1 MECII
6 LAGGLGTRLRSVV
19 SDLPKCMAQVASRP
33 FVAYLVDALTLAG
46 FDHIVFSL
54 GYKSEDFL
62 RWIGSLSTTAHVEA
76 VVESVPL
83 GTGGAVKFA
92 SQAIRGE
99 TFFVLNGDSF
109 LTLDYAA
116 MLSAHRENISRGA
129 LATLALRRMA
139 DTGRY
144 GTVTVDDSR
153 ITAFCEKQP
162 GNDGLINAGVYVLQ
176 REALEGLPGKFS
188 IEKDF
193 FEPQVS
199 SGRLFGFQT
208 DGYFIDIGIPEDYAR
223 AQDDFAAGRYKLYDT
238 LMLDRDGVIDV
249 ELVSDYVKR
258 PEEMIFLP
266 GALDAIA
273 ALRPYFARTIVVTN
287 QRGVGRGLMTLDA
300 LKQVNSYLHAQVKAH
315 GGHLD
320 KIYYSTGVDESD
332 PLRKPN
338 PGMALQYR
346 SDWPEADFSRSIMV
360 GDKDTDME
368 FARRAGVRGVMVGES
383 FTLADFAHSLIDSH
397 RIS

>member
-19 SDLPKCMAQVASRP
+19 SDLPKCMAEVASRP

-62 RWIGSLSTTAHVEA
+62 RWIDGLDTPANIEA
-76 VVESVPL
+76 VVESEPL

-92 SQAIRGE
+92 SQAIKGE

-116 MLSAHRENISRGA
+116 MLSAHRENVKRGA
-129 LATLALRRMA
+129 IATLALRRMD

-144 GTVTVDDSR
+144 GTVAVDNGR

-162 GNDGLINAGVYVLQ
+162 GKDGLINAGVYVMQ
-176 REALEGLPGKFS
+176 REALNGLPEKFS
-188 IEKDF
+188 IEKEF
-193 FEPQVS
+193 FEPGVS
-199 SGRLFGFQT
+199 GGRLYGFQT
-208 DGYFIDIGIPEDYAR
+208 EGYFIDIGIPEDYAR

-249 ELVSDYVKR
+249 ELVSDYVKT

-266 GALDAIA
+266 GALDAIGA
-273 ALRPYFARTIVVTN
+273 MRPYFARTIVVTN

-300 LKQVNSYLHAQVKAH
+300 LKEVNRYLHEQVEAH
-315 GGHLD
+315 GGRLD

-338 PGMALQYR
+338 TGMALQYK
-346 SDWPEADFSRSIMV
+346 SDWPEADFSRSIMI

-368 FARRAGVRGVMVGES
+368 FARRAGVPGVMVGET
-383 FTLADFAHSLIDSH
+383 FTLADFAQQLIDSH
-397 RIS
+397 RIK